1 MLKYMKKFIL
11 VAILFA
17 AVLVI
22 GCGDSKET
30 KVNPS
35 ISNGDQVYVSMTED
49 NVTYKVLN
57 QKVYAELK
65 ASVGVNTLINLIAED
80 LLKEYL
86 DKYEA
91 KDDSAVK
98 EAIDKDIYGEDFDF
112 EDKEAVEK
120 AKKEFLDSVF
130 LDYGIN
136 TTNEY
141 DQLIQDI
148 YKLDLAKKDYAK
160 VQLEKEIKEHDEAY
174 NEWVE
179 AGKNEDD
186 EDAVKTPYFTEGD
199 FVQYYQSNN
208 EDKYWTIIVPF
219 DSQRAFEIALQQK
232 GIKLNDNNEWT
243 KDGKQVTEAEA
254 AKVFVE
260 LYNEIFGKN
269 VALDVDASKVTED
282 SEFYYS
288 ASDLSSVSS
297 KLVDFIKY
305 DEENEANN
313 VKYTT
318 TPVVLNA
325 GELKVIFYNIKQ
337 VPTDKYEDLDE
348 DAKKAADEKALA
360 SLKEDEITTTYINNK
375 IYELF
380 AEKNLVI
387 YDTVLENSYKTNISK
402 SNVEYKGEGESTT
415 LVAKVDG
422 FEYSADDL
430 FKAMDKVSGVTIAL
444 SELTY
449 QRFLNNKEINKYYD
463 VASKKWLDKD
473 LQEDIE
479 DAIKAEKDSF
489 NNGTYKEYGYD
500 PDKMTFKNF
509 IELVYSAKS
518 EDDLLL
524 TFLYS
529 EIVTKYS
536 SGLIGIEDSNSTI
549 WTDVVEKIMSAKA
562 SEFFSVKGVH
572 LLVQAYESKEDMIY
586 GNSAKSFEE
595 WTSEQKTAGEKLA
608 KEVIEYVKA
617 SQGTYQARL
626 QKVQEAFELC
636 PYTAGDAEYNGT
648 KVSTTL
654 VSDDGKVVIDVL
666 KYKNQGLSVKYEDL
680 GSFNNGK
687 MVEEFENVVFDIWK
701 EEVEKSSEARK
712 PRLYDKGAIQTEFGY
727 HVYANLEVT
736 EQTVYTEKDGEKEVD
751 YTYPNI
757 DQVKAYLKDADK
769 VDGTLKTLIT
779 TYYTPLSKEIS
790 GQYLTYVL
798 QYKAIEKALEAD
810 AVKFTGYSDAQL
822 EVVNKLID
830 INVENW
836 LENNLQYID
845 AEYVDYFLK

>member
-179 AGKNEDD
+179 AGEDEND

-337 VPTDKYEDLDE
+337 VPADKYEDLDE
-348 DAKKAADEKALA
+348 AAKKAADEKALA

-422 FEYSADDL
+422 FEYSADEL

-736 EQTVYTEKDGEKEVD
+736 EQTVYTEKDGDKEVD

-769 VDGTLKTLIT
+769 VDSTLKTLIT

>member
-174 NEWVE
+174 SEWVE

-337 VPTDKYEDLDE
+337 VSAAKYEDLDE

>member
-179 AGKNEDD
+179 AGEDEND

-337 VPTDKYEDLDE
+337 VPADKYEDLDE
-348 DAKKAADEKALA
+348 AAKKAADEKALA

-422 FEYSADDL
+422 FEYSADEL

-549 WTDVVEKIMSAKA
+549 WADVVEKIMSAKA

-595 WTSEQKTAGEKLA
+595 WTPEQKTAGEKLA

-736 EQTVYTEKDGEKEVD
+736 EQTVYTEKDGDKEVD

-769 VDGTLKTLIT
+769 VDSTLKTLIT

>member
-337 VPTDKYEDLDE
+337 VPADKYEDLDE

-422 FEYSADDL
+422 FEYSADEL

-518 EDDLLL
+518 EDELLL

-529 EIVTKYS
+529 EVVTKYS

-736 EQTVYTEKDGEKEVD
+736 EQTVYTEKDGDKEVD

-769 VDGTLKTLIT
+769 VDSTLKTLIT

>member
-179 AGKNEDD
+179 AGEDEND

-337 VPTDKYEDLDE
+337 VPADKYEDLDE

-422 FEYSADDL
+422 FEYSADEL

-549 WTDVVEKIMSAKA
+549 WADVVEKIMSAKA

-586 GNSAKSFEE
+586 GNSAKNFEE
-595 WTSEQKTAGEKLA
+595 WTPEQKTAGEKLA

-736 EQTVYTEKDGEKEVD
+736 EQTVYTEKDGDKEVD

-769 VDGTLKTLIT
+769 VDSTLKTLIT